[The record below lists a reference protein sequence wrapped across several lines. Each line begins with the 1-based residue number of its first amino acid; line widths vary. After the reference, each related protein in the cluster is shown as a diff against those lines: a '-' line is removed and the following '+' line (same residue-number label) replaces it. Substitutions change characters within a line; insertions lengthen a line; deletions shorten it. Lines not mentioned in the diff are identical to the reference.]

1 MEEVKK
7 LPEADVI
14 LELPISYEE
23 KGKAIGRK
31 EGKLEGRKEGIFE
44 GKREVALQ
52 MLRKGLSAG
61 LIAEV
66 TQLNK
71 EEIEKLR
78 KEL

>member
-1 MEEVKK
+1 M
-7 LPEADVI
+7 
-14 LELPISYEE
+14 
-23 KGKAIGRK
+23 
-31 EGKLEGRKEGIFE
+31 EGRKEGIFE